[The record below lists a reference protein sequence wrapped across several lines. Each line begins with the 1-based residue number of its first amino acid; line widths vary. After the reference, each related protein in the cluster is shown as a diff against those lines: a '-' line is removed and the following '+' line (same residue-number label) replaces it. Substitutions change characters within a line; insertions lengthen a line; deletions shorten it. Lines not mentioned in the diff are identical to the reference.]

1 MVRFLRPGWLITL
14 DSGLWAVDEFHPVA
28 AILDPNSGAVRH
40 VVSWPG
46 LPPAPLSTEWP
57 GPMVVGDGHCLLA
70 QQGSRSALVCVDPDG
85 PRDAVW
91 TDGLRLGAGG
101 FGEVWCLPPPPPQ
114 QQQLVS
120 GPHARVPSAAGYH
133 RLLRVR
139 ADGQCKYV
147 TVDRAVRALD
157 ATPESL
163 VICVDDDPSRVRHL
177 GADTYNVGWTR
188 RYLSIP
194 WGAEL
199 PDQISVAESAT
210 SDQLPP
216 GIRKQ
221 PNMSWYDDSETG
233 GRGLYPV
240 AGVWWQLGRDWRSR
254 SEFEVPF
261 ARVLG
266 SAQDASGRIVRR
278 YALGP
283 GMVVSIGAIDGDR
296 ALGVAVRRPGGT
308 GLVDVL
314 TLRPGSSEVT
324 TLLAGD
330 AVDITDSCWPL
341 VPRPIEVSS

>member
-1 MVRFLRPGWLITL
+1 M
-14 DSGLWAVDEFHPVA
+14 SGL
-28 AILDPNSGAVRH
+28 
-40 VVSWPG
+40 
-46 LPPAPLSTEWP
+46 
-57 GPMVVGDGHCLLA
+57 
-70 QQGSRSALVCVDPDG
+70 
-85 PRDAVW
+85 
-91 TDGLRLGAGG
+91 
-101 FGEVWCLPPPPPQ
+101 
-114 QQQLVS
+114 
-120 GPHARVPSAAGYH
+120 HARVPSAAGYH

-139 ADGQCKYV
+139 ADGQCEYV
-147 TVDRAVRALD
+147 TIDRAVRAVD

-163 VICVDDDPSRVRHL
+163 VISVDDDPGRVGHL

-199 PDQISVAESAT
+199 PDRISVAESAT

-233 GRGLYPV
+233 GRGLYPA
-240 AGVWWQLGRDWRSR
+240 AGVWWQLGRDRKSR
-254 SEFEVPF
+254 AAFEVLF

-296 ALGVAVRRPGGT
+296 ALGVAIRRPGET

-330 AVDITDSCWPL
+330 AVDITESCWPL
-341 VPRPIEVSS
+341 VPRPIEVSSYEAEVLASNSSLEHYWHGTDGTGPLAREVTQVLTRLEGQWPDTRLEWTFLWTDRPGVRLRRRVRLYDQLGRITKPEHALTHIMEYQETNWVPPASAARDGILDF